1 MAIDCTKLAVEELTE
16 LGLDKKR
23 ADGFVRNIEAFIA
36 KHAADADFKER
47 LAAKIERVKQDVMHE
62 RVVVTLDATRLFE
75 MSKSVADFHTDPI
88 KAADAIFETSRKAG
102 RGARNSIDNTFQ
114 GLVER
119 GSLILEK
126 EIEDKGLRKYMSG
139 ENDLDIAKAM
149 WELGHGRKLVDMTP
163 EAEAAAQ
170 TIMKTNSW
178 IGKTLRDV
186 GIDVGELIGYIMR
199 QTHDPSR
206 IAADGLANWKTFLLE
221 NNHIDVKKT
230 LASYDNATA
239 KGVKL
244 VVRKKK
250 GKTLSPEE
258 AEAESLGR
266 TLDHIFYSRT
276 TEAMGGQSSGRDFT
290 SSRGLH
296 LNGPESFMAYHD
308 RYGYDGNIYGSTKS
322 AVTAAARKTAIVSKL
337 TTNPKKGVAHLKKA
351 IIAADPSINQ
361 KVMNKRIDTMYEMA
375 LGMDEVLATEPIFKA
390 MQAHRNIMTG
400 SMLWGTIKPALFDWS
415 SSASTAK
422 VMFGENYFEA
432 VTKNMGAYFRALP
445 DKNYRAQ
452 VAKDM
457 HLNMELTHTAL
468 YGRFTGQ
475 EIGSGKLA
483 KAFEL
488 QFRVN
493 LVGPHT
499 RAGKTAMAYRAKTNL
514 HKISKS
520 TKMTKANINMLEAY
534 NFTPLDLHHLSKLDD
549 LTANNIM
556 GMKIDSI
563 PKLQHSIKGLTKE
576 QIPTEG
582 YTVIGDTV
590 IENVA
595 RSPEGFKLDLMMK
608 FVAYANDIAEMGV
621 PTPGKKEYRQ
631 WGRHIS
637 PDTYQGQLVRYGGQF
652 KYTPMKQF
660 NTIVFL
666 ASHMQKNGAS
676 TLSTAWFLG
685 YTAAFAG
692 MSRFA
697 LDYVEDIWR
706 EKEEPR
712 ELNMITFMDALAKS
726 GHFGLINDYVM
737 GEHSMWNPKSEAVVG
752 PGLSQA
758 FALGDW
764 LQDAVREG
772 DQKLGE
778 RALNAMIYNTPGLGH
793 PFIFHQRQGMLDA
806 IKDLTDN
813 EY

>member
-1 MAIDCTKLAVEELTE
+1 
-16 LGLDKKR
+16 
-23 ADGFVRNIEAFIA
+23 
-36 KHAADADFKER
+36 
-47 LAAKIERVKQDVMHE
+47 
-62 RVVVTLDATRLFE
+62 
-75 MSKSVADFHTDPI
+75 
-88 KAADAIFETSRKAG
+88 
-102 RGARNSIDNTFQ
+102 
-114 GLVER
+114 
-119 GSLILEK
+119 
-126 EIEDKGLRKYMSG
+126 MSG

-170 TIMKTNSW
+170 TIMKTNNW
-178 IGKTLRDV
+178 VVKTLRDV
-186 GIDVGELIGYIMR
+186 GIDVGELMGYIMR

-221 NNHIDVKKT
+221 NKHIDIKKT
-230 LASYDNATA
+230 LASYDNATK

-258 AEAESLGR
+258 AAAESLGR

-296 LNGPESFMAYHD
+296 LNGPEAFMAYHD
-308 RYGYDGNIYGSTKS
+308 RYGYEGSIYGSTKS
-322 AVTAAARKTAIVSKL
+322 ALVAAARKTAIVSKL
-337 TTNPKKGVAHLKKA
+337 TTNPRKGVAHLKKS
-351 IIAADPSINQ
+351 IMKADPSLNL
-361 KVMNKRIDTMYEMA
+361 KDLNKHIDIMYDMA
-375 LGMDEVLATEPIFKA
+375 MGMDEVLATKPIFKA
-390 MQAHRNIMTG
+390 MQTHRNIMTG

-432 VTKNMGAYFRALP
+432 VTKNMGAYFRAIP
-445 DKNYRAQ
+445 DTKYRAQ
-452 VAKDM
+452 VAKDL
-457 HLNMELTHTAL
+457 HLNMELSHTAL
-468 YGRFTGQ
+468 YGRFTDY
-475 EIGSGKLA
+475 EIGNGTLA
-483 KAFEL
+483 KLFEL
-488 QFRVN
+488 QFRLN
-493 LVGPHT
+493 FVGPHT
-499 RAGKTAMAYRAKTNL
+499 RAGKTAMGYRAKMKL
-514 HKISKS
+514 HEISKS
-520 TKMTKANINMLEAY
+520 AKMPKENINLLEAY

-556 GMKIDSI
+556 DMEVTSV
-563 PKLQHSIKGLTKE
+563 PKLQHSTKGLTKA
-576 QIPTEG
+576 QIPKEG

-595 RSPEGFKLDLMMK
+595 RSPEGFKQDLMLK
-608 FVAYANDIAEMGV
+608 FVAYVNDVAEMSV

-631 WGRHIS
+631 WGRHVS
-637 PDTYQGQLVRYGGQF
+637 PDTYQGQLIRYGGQF
-652 KYTPMKQF
+652 KHTPTKQF
-660 NTIVFL
+660 NTIVYL
-666 ASHMQKNGAS
+666 ASHLKKNGNS
-676 TLSTAWFLG
+676 NLSTAWFLG
-685 YTAAFAG
+685 YSAAFAG

-712 ELNMITFMDALAKS
+712 ELNMITFMDSLAKS
-726 GHFGLINDYVM
+726 GHFGLINDYIM
-737 GEHSMWNPKSEAVVG
+737 GEYSMWNPTSASVVG
-752 PGLSQA
+752 PGINQAIDLSM
-758 FALGDW
+758 W
-764 LQDAVREG
+764 LKDAVREG
-772 DQKLGE
+772 DHKMGN

-793 PFIFHQRQGMLDA
+793 PFLFHQRQGMLDA